1 MIVSA
6 TAPSSTAPLKP
17 SLSIEQIDVELLL
30 TRREAEVLRA
40 KGESVKA
47 RKVWNDIIDPLLDQ
61 RVRLMRVRDRTPVS
75 RPASKG

>member
-6 TAPSSTAPLKP
+6 TAPSSTAPLKAP
-17 SLSIEQIDVELLL
+17 LTIEQIDVELLL
-30 TRREAEVLRA
+30 TRREVEVLRA
-40 KGESVKA
+40 KGEHVKA